1 MLCERS
7 LNDAFFLDSRQS
19 NRNSHMVGNHRHE
32 SLISTLYDAVIKTY
46 INYSIFQTHSFH
58 HSRKKIFKKKFFF
71 RRKIF
76 DSEMD
81 YQSNIVYAE
90 VPVVDGTTKF
100 ETYYIPRI
108 SNESTG
114 DVSKR

>member
-1 MLCERS
+1 
-7 LNDAFFLDSRQS
+7 
-19 NRNSHMVGNHRHE
+19 MVGNHRHE
-32 SLISTLYDAVIKTY
+32 SLVSTVYDAIIKTY
-46 INYSIFQTHSFH
+46 INCSIFQTHSFP
-58 HSRKKIFKKKFFF
+58 HSRKKIFPKSFFH
-71 RRKIF
+71 REIF
-76 DSEMD
+76 KTEMD

-108 SNESTG
+108 SNETTG